1 MEISQCILAVAL
13 KMRLEIFWKEIKFT
27 RSYMNNTEQ
36 IDDIICLEFYSS
48 VNMYYLISH
57 VLALT
62 DMRFILNP

>member
-13 KMRLEIFWKEIKFT
+13 KMRPEIFWKEIKFT